1 MEWSNGG
8 RGALDR
14 LIPLVYDELHRLS
27 ARQLKL
33 SASIIHE
40 VAAIHVIH
48 SSAPQMRIKGSR
60 DDLRHRM
67 TISLNYAL
75 PEKSGSGFAQVL
87 QGWKIGSIANLQ
99 SALPWSVVETVGTT
113 NPHTGPSGWW
123 KQDRRRSINSVE

>member
-1 MEWSNGG
+1 MNERSPVQVTELLMEWSNGG

-48 SSAPQMRIKGSR
+48 SSAPQMRFIRRQVRSTSWS
-60 DDLRHRM
+60 DSTCSFCSEASCELNCSSA
-67 TISLNYAL
+67 SL
-75 PEKSGSGFAQVL
+75 
-87 QGWKIGSIANLQ
+87 
-99 SALPWSVVETVGTT
+99 
-113 NPHTGPSGWW
+113 
-123 KQDRRRSINSVE
+123 